1 MIINEVIIIKNIIFD
16 LGGVILLDKPN
27 AVLKEINDNSNTF
40 DELNHFF
47 DNWENLNLGE
57 ETLEEKFYQC
67 NFSKE
72 IENKYK
78 DILLNYYKYRKINKE
93 LIRLINKLK
102 KNNYRIY
109 ILSDNN
115 KESFQY
121 YKNHELFKNIDEW
134 ILSCEYNT
142 CKCDGKLF
150 DILIKK
156 FNLNP
161 RECYF
166 IDDNIDNI
174 NESIKHGIKGYVFN
188 EKDSI
193 NNLYNAMKNNGIDI

>member
-193 NNLYNAMKNNGIDI
+193 NNLYNAMKNNGINI